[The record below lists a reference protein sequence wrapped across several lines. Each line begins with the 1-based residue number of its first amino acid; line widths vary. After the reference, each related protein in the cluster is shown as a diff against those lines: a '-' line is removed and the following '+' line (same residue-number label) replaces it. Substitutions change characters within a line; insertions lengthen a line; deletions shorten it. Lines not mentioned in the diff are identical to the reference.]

1 MTEPKQSPEQKPC
14 DKRVFNAYRHGLTGH
29 VLIITP
35 ADEQPYK
42 DHCQG
47 IHQYFAPVGGMEI
60 DLVQQI
66 ADDRW
71 RMKNAAAWEAAI
83 ITRGL
88 NRPDDALSGN
98 EQVDALLAAG
108 RVWDEKNKEMD
119 RLSLYENRIQ
129 RRVERNVALFRQLEQ
144 ARREA
149 LQRIVEEAA
158 ILGETYDFPAEAL
171 APEFCLFKRSN
182 HPPRLPLPAP
192 PSRPKTHPEGRLK
205 TNNPA
210 PNPHPQPRARSA
222 PSPAREARPGPRARS
237 APGHSI

>member
-144 ARREA
+144 ARHTA
-149 LQRIVEEAA
+149 FSDAAEEARLLSELA
-158 ILGETYDFPAEAL
+158 KSKGESYEIERDFPLEFLPPQFDFSTPRFTRL
-171 APEFCLFKRSN
+171 AIHHS
-182 HPPRLPLPAP
+182 RLV
-192 PSRPKTHPEGRLK
+192 
-205 TNNPA
+205 
-210 PNPHPQPRARSA
+210 
-222 PSPAREARPGPRARS
+222 EARNLFPVPPKPLRRA
-237 APGHSI
+237 A

>member
-1 MTEPKQSPEQKPC
+1 MTEQEQSPEQRPR

-42 DHCQG
+42 DHCRG
-47 IHQYFAPVGGMEI
+47 IHQYFAPVGGMET

-83 ITRGL
+83 VARGL

-98 EQVDALLAAG
+98 EEVDTILAAG
-108 RVWDEKNKEMD
+108 RVWDEKHKVMD

-129 RRVERNVALFRQLEQ
+129 RRVERNVALFTQLQ
-144 ARREA
+144 QNRLAA
-149 LQRIVEEAA
+149 LLAAAEESRLLSQLATTK
-158 ILGETYDFPAEAL
+158 GESYEIERDFPREFLPPQFDFSSPRFARLATHHSRLVEAGN
-171 APEFCLFKRSN
+171 LFPAAQK
-182 HPPRLPLPAP
+182 PR
-192 PSRPKTHPEGRLK
+192 R
-205 TNNPA
+205 
-210 PNPHPQPRARSA
+210 RAA
-222 PSPAREARPGPRARS
+222 
-237 APGHSI
+237 

>member
-1 MTEPKQSPEQKPC
+1 MTEPEQSPEQKPR

-60 DLVQQI
+60 DLIQQI

-83 ITRGL
+83 IARGL

-98 EQVDALLAAG
+98 EQVDTHPRRGARLGRQAQGDGPPLSLRKPHPAARRKKRGSLQPTQADPPHRLPDAAEEARLLSELAKSKGESYEIERDFPLEFLPPQFDFSSPRFTRLAAHHS
-108 RVWDEKNKEMD
+108 
-119 RLSLYENRIQ
+119 RL
-129 RRVERNVALFRQLEQ
+129 V
-144 ARREA
+144 
-149 LQRIVEEAA
+149 
-158 ILGETYDFPAEAL
+158 
-171 APEFCLFKRSN
+171 
-182 HPPRLPLPAP
+182 
-192 PSRPKTHPEGRLK
+192 
-205 TNNPA
+205 
-210 PNPHPQPRARSA
+210 
-222 PSPAREARPGPRARS
+222 EARNLFPPPPKPLRRA
-237 APGHSI
+237 A